1 MSKTYRPYEADA
13 VIRGQK
19 KSKRKIV
26 QMKQR
31 HTAKGRIYQ
40 QELREQN

>member
-19 KSKRKIV
+19 KSKKKIV
-26 QMKQR
+26 QTKQR
-31 HTAKGRIYQ
+31 HTAKGRIY
-40 QELREQN
+40 EREMQNQN